1 MHRLRMALTLV
12 GLLTLACSR
21 DSHGPDQA
29 SGAKEKLVRVEATL
43 DTNFFPADET
53 RTTIARVRIAP
64 EPRPERGRPPVNLAL
79 VVDTSGSMEGRAI
92 EDAKKASKALVDAL
106 KDGDR
111 LAVVSFDSSATV
123 LVESTE
129 LDSDARSEMKRKL
142 AAMRARGTTDME
154 GGLRQGLAQVSAHR
168 NPQGINRIV
177 LLGDGIPNEET
188 AIRAIAESARSSGV
202 SVTALG
208 LGADYNEALMG
219 EIAQISGGKFHYVED
234 SAKVLGFLGNEVLR
248 MDGVYARNAELE
260 LVPGPGVAIEKII
273 GQRASVEGRR
283 IRLPL
288 GDLSRGEQREL
299 FVRMN
304 VGEHH
309 AGASIELC
317 DAVLRYDAP
326 GGHRTE
332 ERLFLSAR
340 STNDEKAL
348 AQSKNFDIELGAA
361 FAQAAAAT
369 VEAIELARAGQKPL
383 AIKLLSVTA
392 DEIDRIAKHHGN
404 KKLADEAEALRG
416 LRSDLPPPSAP
427 QPAPAAEAIELD
439 EHSGR
444 KAMSR
449 ESGERLRR
457 KHDSAMQALQ

>member
-1 MHRLRMALTLV
+1 MHRLRLALTLV

-21 DSHGPDQA
+21 DSHPKEA
-29 SGAKEKLVRVEATL
+29 SSAKERLVRVEATL
-43 DTNFFPADET
+43 DTSLFPADKT
-53 RTTIARVRIAP
+53 GTAIARVRIAP
-64 EPRPERGRPPVNLAL
+64 EPRPERERPAVNLAL

-92 EDAKKASKALVDAL
+92 EDAKKASRALVDAL

-129 LDSDARSEMKRKL
+129 LDSEARSEMKRKL

-154 GGLRQGLAQVSAHR
+154 SGLRQGLAQVSAHHS
-168 NPQGINRIV
+168 PQGINRIV
-177 LLGDGIPNEET
+177 LVGDGIPNEES
-188 AIRAIAESARSSGV
+188 AIRVIAASARSSGI

-219 EIAQISGGKFHYVED
+219 DIAQISGGKFHYVED
-234 SAKVLGFLGNEVLR
+234 STKVAGFLGNEVR
-248 MDGVYARNAELE
+248 RIDGVYARNAELE
-260 LVPGPGVAIEKII
+260 LVPGPGVAIERII
-273 GQRASVEGRR
+273 GQRASAEGKR

-288 GDLSRGEQREL
+288 GDLSRGEEREL
-299 FVRMN
+299 FVRIK

-309 AGASIELC
+309 AGANVELC

-326 GGHRTE
+326 GGQRSE
-332 ERLFLSAR
+332 ERVFLSGR
-340 STNDEKAL
+340 STNDESAL
-348 AQSKNFDIELGAA
+348 ARGKNSDIELGAA

-369 VEAIELARAGQKPL
+369 VEAIELARAGRKPE
-383 AIKLLSVTA
+383 AIKLLLVIA
-392 DEIDRIAKHHGN
+392 DEIDRIARDHGN

-416 LRSDLPPPSAP
+416 LKSDLPPPSAP
-427 QPAPAAEAIELD
+427 QPAPAAEAMGLD
-439 EHSGR
+439 EHPVP
-444 KAMSR
+444 KASR

>member
-1 MHRLRMALTLV
+1 MQLLRLALTLV
-12 GLLTLACSR
+12 GVLFLACSR
-21 DSHGPDQA
+21 DSHGPEQA
-29 SGAKEKLVRVEATL
+29 SGAEEKLVRIEAKL
-43 DTNFFPADET
+43 DASSIPADKAGT
-53 RTTIARVRIAP
+53 ALARLRIAP

-92 EDAKKASKALVDAL
+92 EDAKKASRALVDAL

-111 LAVVSFDSSATV
+111 LAVVGFDSSATV

-129 LDSDARSEMKRKL
+129 LDSDARSEMKQKL
-142 AAMRARGTTDME
+142 AAMHARGTTDME
-154 GGLRQGLAQVSAHR
+154 SGLRQGLAQVSAHR

-177 LLGDGIPNEET
+177 LLGDGIPNEES
-188 AIRAIAESARSSGV
+188 AIRRIAESARSSGI

-219 EIAQISGGKFHYVED
+219 EIAQISGGKFHYVDD
-234 SAKVLGFLGNEVLR
+234 SKKVAGFLGGEVLR

-260 LVPGPGVAIEKII
+260 LVPGPGVAIEKVI

-288 GDLSRGEQREL
+288 GDLSRGDQREL
-299 FVRMN
+299 FVRLK
-304 VGEHH
+304 VEEHH
-309 AGASIELC
+309 AGANVELC

-326 GGHRTE
+326 GGHRSE
-332 ERLFLSAR
+332 ERVFLSAR
-340 STNDEKAL
+340 STNDGVAL
-348 AQSKNFDIELGAA
+348 ARSKNADIELGAA

-369 VEAIELARAGQKPL
+369 VEAIELARAGQRHL

-392 DEIDRIAKHHGN
+392 DEIDRIAKDHEN
-404 KKLADEAEALRG
+404 TKLAEEAEALRG
-416 LRSDLPPPSAP
+416 LRNDLPPPSAP
-427 QPAPAAEAIELD
+427 LPAPAAAMELD
-439 EHSGR
+439 EQSVP